1 MLHMKTTLRIG
12 TRGSELALKQT
23 ELALA
28 AIKAHNP
35 QVEAEIV
42 IIKTDGDERTDIPL
56 CKVNK
61 AAGTQDKGV
70 FVAAIE
76 RALASGEI
84 DCAVHSLKDMPGQPD
99 PAFEITAVLPRE
111 DIWDALILKKGADM
125 SHLTLGTSSVRRVQ
139 LIRTYWSGTAKA
151 VSIRGNV
158 HTRLRKLVE
167 SDELDGIV
175 LARAGLNRLGLT
187 GDSICIDGTPL
198 SVVDMSKDSF
208 MPALCQGAIAI
219 ETRRDDAETHA
230 LVAPVNDRDTEL
242 CVRAERAFL
251 SMLNAD
257 CSVPVAGYATLNG
270 DFMMM
275 RAIYFMPNG
284 MPVRVTHRG
293 ETDHPEEVAAGAYAK
308 LQAAISPDK

>member
-1 MLHMKTTLRIG
+1 MKTTLKIG

-23 ELALA
+23 ELTIA

-35 QVEAEIV
+35 GIETEIV
-42 IIKTDGDERTDIPL
+42 IIRTDGDERTDIPL
-56 CKVNK
+56 CCVNK

-76 RALASGEI
+76 RALAAGEI

-111 DIWDALILKKGADM
+111 NIWDALILKKGANM
-125 SHLTLGTSSVRRVQ
+125 SHLTLGTSSVRRAQ
-139 LIRTYWSGTAKA
+139 LIHTYWSGTAKS

-158 HTRLRKLVE
+158 QTRLRKLIE

-187 GDSICIDGTPL
+187 GDSITMDGTTL

-219 ETRRDDAETHA
+219 ETRKADTATRAII
-230 LVAPVNDRDTEL
+230 APINDRDTEL

-251 SMLNAD
+251 NMLNAD

-293 ETDHPEEVAAGAYAK
+293 ETEDPEGVAAGAYAK
-308 LQAAISPDK
+308 LQAAIAPDA

>member
-1 MLHMKTTLRIG
+1 MKTTLKIG

-23 ELALA
+23 ELTIA

-35 QVEAEIV
+35 GIETEVV
-42 IIKTDGDERTDIPL
+42 IIRTDGDERTDIPL
-56 CKVNK
+56 CCVNK

-76 RALASGEI
+76 RALAAGEI

-111 DIWDALILKKGADM
+111 NIWDALILKTGANM
-125 SHLTLGTSSVRRVQ
+125 SHLTLGTSSVRRAQ
-139 LIRTYWSGTAKA
+139 LIRTYWSGTAKY

-158 HTRLRKLVE
+158 QTRLRKLIE

-187 GDSICIDGTPL
+187 GDSITMDGTTL

-219 ETRRDDAETHA
+219 ETRKDDTATRA
-230 LVAPVNDRDTEL
+230 IIAPINDRDTEL

-251 SMLNAD
+251 NMLNAD

-293 ETDHPEEVAAGAYAK
+293 ETEDPEGVAAGAYAK
-308 LQAAISPDK
+308 LQAAIAPDA